1 MPPLFGGTR
10 YSKKCLIVFVQTAK
24 GELFVDDGDSLN
36 TYKDGRFTHVR
47 FVFKKSEL
55 KSIVEHSGF
64 VIVELVGKIEIFGL
78 NDLDEITSVTC
89 NDQQA
94 QFSKD
99 PDAKVSSV
107 QLSKC

>member
-1 MPPLFGGTR
+1 M
-10 YSKKCLIVFVQTAK
+10 ITAYCC
-24 GELFVDDGDSLN
+24 FSISVGDASWS
-36 TYKDGRFTHVR
+36 T
-47 FVFKKSEL
+47 KKSEL

-107 QLSKC
+107 V